1 MSRVLSLRLQE
12 GQWERLQRLARRQ
25 GRSPGEAGAR
35 LIEEGLRA
43 TEFAGIGFRDS
54 LAGRQAC
61 VLGTSLAV
69 WEVALVARAYAGD
82 ATGTASH
89 LDWPEARVRAA
100 LQYAAAFPEEIE
112 AAIADNATYTP
123 TAVAR
128 LLPQLDVWTVAEG
141 DVAATPGDGDSGEA
155 GRDAASVAR

>member
-12 GQWERLQRLARRQ
+12 SQWERLGRLARRH
-25 GRSPGEAGAR
+25 GRSPGEIGAR

-43 TEFAGIGFRDS
+43 AEFAGIGFRDS

-82 ATGTASH
+82 AARTATH
-89 LDWPEARVRAA
+89 LAWPEARVRAA
-100 LQYAAAFPEEIE
+100 LQYAAAFPDEIE
-112 AAIADNATYTP
+112 AAIADNAAYTS

-128 LLPQLDVWTVAEG
+128 LLPQLDVWVVPAG
-141 DVAATPGDGDSGEA
+141 DDAATPGDGGRGEA
-155 GRDAASVAR
+155 GRDAAPAAG